1 MWRKLRCVCFLF
13 CLNISFLSSNREHI
27 LLLLLLSL
35 LCRPS
40 KPHPRNPDNSGLRC
54 CTMHRRAYIVIA
66 SAGYCSDRL
75 HPRPSVA
82 RWAPGERVLD
92 IFPLMLDNMTC
103 NCHLADVKKEEMQ
116 QQKPRQPQWREIRFN
131 LHCENTQTY
140 THTDTNARD
149 FPYEYVRRTRAAS
162 SCCA

>member
-1 MWRKLRCVCFLF
+1 MWRKLRCVCFF
-13 CLNISFLSSNREHI
+13 FNLNISFLSSNREHI

-40 KPHPRNPDNSGLRC
+40 KPHNPDNSGLRC

-131 LHCENTQTY
+131 LHCENTQTH
-140 THTDTNARD
+140 THKRARFPVRICATNA
-149 FPYEYVRRTRAAS
+149 
-162 SCCA
+162 CC